1 MRGFPPNEVSR
12 HHKWFQTGVE
22 KPDVSTFA
30 LYVWAAATCPL
41 EVKWK
46 VMRPRMSLAVR
57 SFQRAA
63 SFICTFTNCS
73 NCEAVQ
79 AGEGTIPKKKKKSAR
94 VCSGASRPVPGAA
107 RPPSSALCIRAV
119 MTFTPSSVFGA
130 WIEAAR
136 MQCRRDPRRCWVIS
150 LCVCTPP
157 PFHARLL

>member
-30 LYVWAAATCPL
+30 LYVWAAATCSL
-41 EVKWK
+41 EEKWK

-79 AGEGTIPKKKKKSAR
+79 AGEGTIPKKKKR
-94 VCSGASRPVPGAA
+94 TCLQWCVPACA
-107 RPPSSALCIRAV
+107 
-119 MTFTPSSVFGA
+119 
-130 WIEAAR
+130 
-136 MQCRRDPRRCWVIS
+136 RRCAAPLLCCLHPCCNDFYAE
-150 LCVCTPP
+150 LCVWCLDRGSKNAMPQRPT
-157 PFHARLL
+157 AMLGN